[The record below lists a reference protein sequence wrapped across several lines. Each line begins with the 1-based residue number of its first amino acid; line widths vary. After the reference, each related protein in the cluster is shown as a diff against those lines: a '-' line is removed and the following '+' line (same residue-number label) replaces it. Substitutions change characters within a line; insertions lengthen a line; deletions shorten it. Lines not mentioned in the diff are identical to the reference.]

1 MTKEKQINVIEL
13 QDEFNKGSLTI
24 IDVRE
29 PNELKIC
36 KIADSISI
44 PLNRISSKLD
54 MFDKSKKYAIICH
67 SGYRSQI
74 ATDYLNQCG
83 FNCYNV
89 RGGIDAWAKK
99 IDKAM
104 KRY

>member
-1 MTKEKQINVIEL
+1 MEL
-13 QDEFNKGSLTI
+13 QKELNKGSIAI

-29 PNELKIC
+29 PNELIIC
-36 KIADSISI
+36 KIAGSISI
-44 PLNRISSKLD
+44 PLNRIPSKLD
-54 MFDKSKKYAIICH
+54 IFDESKKYAIICH

-89 RGGIDAWAKK
+89 RGGIDSWAEN
-99 IDKAM
+99 IDSAM

>member
-1 MTKEKQINVIEL
+1 MIKEKQINVMEL
-13 QDEFNKGSLTI
+13 QKEFNQGTITI

-44 PLNRISSKLD
+44 PLNRISSRLD
-54 MFDKSKKYAIICH
+54 MFDVSKKYAIICH

-74 ATDYLNQCG
+74 ATDYLNQSG

-89 RGGIDAWAKK
+89 RGGIDSWAEN
-99 IDKAM
+99 IDNAM

>member
-1 MTKEKQINVIEL
+1 MEL
-13 QDEFNKGSLTI
+13 QNEFIKGSITI

-36 KIADSISI
+36 KIAESISI
-44 PLNRISSKLD
+44 PLNLIPSKLD
-54 MFDKSKKYAIICH
+54 LFDESKKYAIICH

-89 RGGIDAWAKK
+89 RGGIDSWAEN
-99 IDKAM
+99 IDNAM

>member
-1 MTKEKQINVIEL
+1 MTKEKQINVMEL
-13 QDEFNKGSLTI
+13 QKEFNKGSIAI

-36 KIADSISI
+36 KIADSISV
-44 PLNRISSKLD
+44 PLNRIPYKLD
-54 MFDKSKKYAIICH
+54 MFEESIKYAIICH

-74 ATDYLNQCG
+74 ATDYLNQRG

-89 RGGIDAWAKK
+89 RGGIDSWAEN
-99 IDKAM
+99 IDNAM

>member
-1 MTKEKQINVIEL
+1 MGKEKQINVMEL
-13 QDEFNKGSLTI
+13 EQEFNKGSITI

-44 PLNRISSKLD
+44 PLDRIPSEIGI
-54 MFDKSKKYAIICH
+54 FDNCKKYAIICH
-67 SGYRSQI
+67 SGFRSQI
-74 ATDYLNQCG
+74 ATEYLNQRG

-89 RGGIDAWAKK
+89 RGGIDSWAEN
-99 IDKAM
+99 IDNTM

>member
-1 MTKEKQINVIEL
+1 MTKEKQMNVIEV
-13 QDEFNKGSLTI
+13 QKEFNKGSIVI

-29 PNELKIC
+29 PYERKIC

-54 MFDKSKKYAIICH
+54 MFDLSKKYAIICH

-89 RGGIDAWAKK
+89 RGGIDSWAKN
-99 IDKAM
+99 IDSAM

>member
-1 MTKEKQINVIEL
+1 MTKEKQINVIEV
-13 QDEFNKGSLTI
+13 QKEFNKGSITI

-29 PNELKIC
+29 PNELLIC
-36 KIADSISI
+36 KIPNSISI

-89 RGGIDAWAKK
+89 RGGIDSWAKN
-99 IDKAM
+99 IDSAM

>member
-1 MTKEKQINVIEL
+1 MTKEKQINVMEL
-13 QDEFNKGSLTI
+13 QNEFIKGSITI

-36 KIADSISI
+36 KIAESISI
-44 PLNRISSKLD
+44 PLNLIPSKLD
-54 MFDKSKKYAIICH
+54 LFDESKKYAIICH

-89 RGGIDAWAKK
+89 RGGIDSWAEN
-99 IDKAM
+99 IDNAM

>member
-1 MTKEKQINVIEL
+1 MAKEKQMNVMEL
-13 QDEFNKGSLTI
+13 EQQFNKGCITI

-44 PLNRISSKLD
+44 PLDRIPSEIGT
-54 MFDKSKKYAIICH
+54 FDNCKKYAIICH
-67 SGYRSQI
+67 SGFRSQI
-74 ATDYLNQCG
+74 ATEYLNQRG

-89 RGGIDAWAKK
+89 RGGIDSWAEN
-99 IDKAM
+99 IDNTM

>member
-1 MTKEKQINVIEL
+1 
-13 QDEFNKGSLTI
+13 
-24 IDVRE
+24 
-29 PNELKIC
+29 
-36 KIADSISI
+36 
-44 PLNRISSKLD
+44 
-54 MFDKSKKYAIICH
+54 MFDESKKYAIICH

-99 IDKAM
+99 
-104 KRY
+104 Y